1 MSSNSVLLDDKKQRS
16 GRLNNLLMIKQ
27 LVDIIFKHVMQAV
40 NFLGN
45 DLSGSGFHGD
55 SIELHAVKF
64 GCVHTQTCWQ

>member
-1 MSSNSVLLDDKKQRS
+1 
-16 GRLNNLLMIKQ
+16 MIKQ